1 MKKAVLIYNPASGQK
16 RARRAEKIARA
27 AEVLRAAGV
36 EAEACATTSAGSAIR
51 QTQQALAAGA
61 DTIIACGGDGTVNEV
76 LNGLML
82 LGAGGATLGVIP
94 LGSGNLLATDLRLPR
109 DPEAAARAL
118 LAYQPRELHPG
129 VISYETKHG
138 PEKRWLIVAA
148 GVGADAE
155 LMYRTPAG
163 VKERYGIY
171 AYFLGMARMTFSHHF
186 PMFHVEWLGDDGA
199 RRSETVAMV
208 LCTRANK
215 FPGLLRRVRLGG
227 ALARNDYR
235 LMIFRTNKV
244 RHFLNFFASVVS
256 GWNWK
261 VPQVELAYSTWFRCT
276 PLQSGAAVA
285 IHSEADGELL
295 GTLPVEVAIEARTFR
310 LLMPESAISK

>member
-1 MKKAVLIYNPASGQK
+1 MKKAVLIYNPASGRK
-16 RARRAEKIARA
+16 RARRTEKIARVA
-27 AEVLRAAGV
+27 DVLRAGGV
-36 EAEACATTSAGSAIR
+36 EVEACATTSAGSAIQ
-51 QTQQALAAGA
+51 QTQQAVAAGA
-61 DTIIACGGDGTVNEV
+61 DTVIACGGDGTVNEV

-82 LGAGGATLGVIP
+82 RGAGQATLGVIP
-94 LGSGNLLATDLRLPR
+94 LGSGNLLATDLCLPR

-118 LAYQPRELHPG
+118 LAYKPYDLHPG
-129 VISYETKHG
+129 VISYATKHG
-138 PEKRWLIVAA
+138 LERRWLIVAA

-155 LMYRTPAG
+155 LMYRTLAG

-171 AYFLGMARMTFSHHF
+171 AYFLGMARMTFRHHF
-186 PMFHVEWLGDDGA
+186 PMFRVEWLTDDGT

-208 LCTRANK
+208 LATRANK

-227 ALARNDYR
+227 ALMRNDCR

-244 RHFLNFFASVVS
+244 RHFLNFFASVIT

-261 VPQVELAYSTWFRCT
+261 VAQVELAYSTWFRCT
-276 PLQSGAAVA
+276 PLASGAIAT

-295 GTLPVEVAIEARTFR
+295 GTLPVELGIEPRTFK
-310 LLMPESAISK
+310 LLMP